1 MSRAGRYVPHHLYD
15 PPPRAPAAPPA
26 GETIITDDC
35 EGPLNWTGSG
45 TGADWT
51 VALSTAAAHSPSH
64 SLDLTTRQTTPTA
77 GDIVAALFSTA
88 HPTYPRVTLS
98 AWLDLGNLL
107 SQGATDLVLNLNS
120 GARHYGAGL
129 RYDPPTATWYYWD
142 VAGAFQEIVA
152 LAGLLAADTWYHLTL
167 VIDLAAHHYVS
178 ATLDA
183 VTADLAGI
191 DMEDDG
197 PEAANY
203 CTLTL
208 RSSTLAGVPQGAYFD
223 DVLCTAAPNP

>member
-1 MSRAGRYVPHHLYD
+1 MSRAGRYVPMHLYD
-15 PPPRAPAAPPA
+15 PPPRAAAPPAA
-26 GETIITDDC
+26 GETIIIDDM

-51 VALSTAAAHSPSH
+51 VALSTGSAHSPSH

-77 GDIVAALFSTA
+77 GDTVTALFST
-88 HPTYPRVTLS
+88 TYPAYPRLTLS
-98 AWLDLGNLL
+98 LWLDPGALL
-107 SQGATDLVLNLNS
+107 SQGPTDAILRVNA
-120 GARHYGAGL
+120 GAHKYSAGL
-129 RYDPPTATWYYWD
+129 RYDHANAKWYYWD

-152 LAGLLAADTWYHLTL
+152 LAGLLAADTWYHVTL

-178 ATLDA
+178 ATLDT

-197 PEAANY
+197 AEVASY
-203 CTLTL
+203 CTLAL
-208 RSSTLAGVPQGAYFD
+208 RSSTGAGLPQGAYFD
-223 DVLCTAAPNP
+223 DVVCTAAPNP